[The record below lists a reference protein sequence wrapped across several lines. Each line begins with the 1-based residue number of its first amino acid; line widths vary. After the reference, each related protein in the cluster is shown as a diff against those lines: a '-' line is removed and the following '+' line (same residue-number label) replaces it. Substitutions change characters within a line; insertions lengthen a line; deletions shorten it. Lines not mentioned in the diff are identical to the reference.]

1 MTNTNHKSALP
12 AIAFALAAL
21 VQTVPS
27 VASAREQGRSIP
39 VQYGDLDLTTP
50 VGIKTLDRRLDR
62 AVRRVCG
69 DHTYQSLQQEAGVVR
84 CEEQTWNHIQGQRQV
99 AINKATDRRNG
110 NALAQRSTYELPVVA
125 SAK

>member
-1 MTNTNHKSALP
+1 MTKTHHKSALP

-39 VQYGDLDLTTP
+39 VSYGDLDLTSP
-50 VGIKTLDRRLDR
+50 QGIKTLDRRLDR

-69 DHTYQSLQQEAGVVR
+69 DRTYQNLSLQAGVSE
-84 CEEQTWNHIQGQRQV
+84 CEKGTWAHINGQRQV
-99 AINKATDRRNG
+99 AINKANDRLNG
-110 NALAQRSTYELPVVA
+110 VATAQRSTYELPVVA

>member
-1 MTNTNHKSALP
+1 MTKTNHKSALP

-27 VASAREQGRSIP
+27 VASAREQGRTIP
-39 VQYGDLDLTTP
+39 VGYGDLDLTSP
-50 VGIKTLDRRLDR
+50 EGIKALDRRLDR

-69 DHTYQSLQQEAGVVR
+69 EHGYQNLQQQAGVSK
-84 CEEQTWNHIQGQRQV
+84 CQDATWAHIQSQRQV
-99 AINKATDRRNG
+99 AINKATDRLNG
-110 NALAQRSTYELPVVA
+110 TATAQRAAELPVVA